1 MAIPDDVVRLIDDAR
16 RRGMNYDDVVA
27 AVQHTTGQPPKQT
40 ERLLQEYRKLALPDG
55 RPREQVNLGDPAEQ
69 PHG

>member
-1 MAIPDDVVRLIDDAR
+1 MAIP
-16 RRGMNYDDVVA
+16 DDVVA